1 MSAKAAVL
9 VKAVIDRIRA
19 LGAVSVRKMDGIEE
33 TIKFPLPKGL
43 RIHSKELIDA
53 CADLTC

>member
-1 MSAKAAVL
+1 VL
-9 VKAVIDRIRA
+9 VQDVITRLRA

-43 RIHSKELIDA
+43 RIEG
-53 CADLTC
+53 